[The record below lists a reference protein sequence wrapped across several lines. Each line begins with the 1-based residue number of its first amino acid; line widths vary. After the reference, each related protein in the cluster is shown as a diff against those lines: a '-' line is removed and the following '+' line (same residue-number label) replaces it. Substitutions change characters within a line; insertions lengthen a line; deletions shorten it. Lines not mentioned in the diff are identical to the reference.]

1 MRERIAVIGIGIV
14 VIIVYQLGPDGWKSK
29 CEYRCRCECVLEK
42 YWSGEMNG
50 VPRESLPLRNS
61 PFSFASTQL
70 NSTTP
75 LRPSTHHS
83 PRTHPIFNAPPPHRA
98 LPSAPLLHHV
108 HDSDGRHHAR
118 QGTITTSYTSLMSYI
133 LTSTPARPRIHPNNP
148 DNPQRLTQ
156 TCPPRR
162 NGRLDFQRDPFPVC
176 PLPSPVRP
184 NRTRPRARLLTQSA

>member
-1 MRERIAVIGIGIV
+1 MAFRGNLFLSAI
-14 VIIVYQLGPDGWKSK
+14 LP
-29 CEYRCRCECVLEK
+29 
-42 YWSGEMNG
+42 
-50 VPRESLPLRNS
+50 SLLP
-61 PFSFASTQL
+61 QL

-176 PLPSPVRP
+176 PPPV
-184 NRTRPRARLLTQSA
+184 QSVQTALDLGHDY